1 MMTEHTLATPFL
13 APSSASEAPV
23 PQPPYI
29 RYVLSSRNI
38 PRAPP
43 PEMTNTFPI
52 EQWHSFWSGVKPIIR
67 SVELSNSLLVGAGMI
82 SFIVLVV
89 LPTPT
94 VKLVLRFRLNV
105 AYIGLVAGLVAG
117 LAAMAILCGFAA
129 SYINARKSQLTSFRR
144 LCKEEEG
151 LFQTHGYSIECDFQ
165 SYDLNGSGI
174 PYGFCI
180 YFIPIQPDREVDKG
194 MANAEGGPSSGN
206 VVGSNGYLR
215 IETFRSPG
223 LSWTPIN
230 LPLLRSFDPVA
241 IGIAPLQDGLWRS
254 FWSELLDVLKSIL
267 MAVRLLVAFSVA
279 TLATALLLAQ
289 TIDVRY
295 HQPIFLYGPL
305 LLALPFAIN
314 VVYLMHK
321 RRHVVKRYVND
332 FASQGVYLEYRTVFE
347 FESRFAIN
355 EKQYLYL
362 FPQSQQAS
370 GASAVSV
377 VNI

>member
-1 MMTEHTLATPFL
+1 
-13 APSSASEAPV
+13 
-23 PQPPYI
+23 
-29 RYVLSSRNI
+29 
-38 PRAPP
+38 
-43 PEMTNTFPI
+43 MTNTFPI
-52 EQWHSFWSGVKPIIR
+52 EHWHSFWSGMKPIIR
-67 SVELSNSLLVGAGMI
+67 SVELSNSLLIGAGMI

-89 LPTPT
+89 LPTLI
-94 VKLVLRFRLNV
+94 VKFVLRFRLNV
-105 AYIGLVAGLVAG
+105 AYVGLVAG
-117 LAAMAILCGFAA
+117 LAAMAILCGLAA

-165 SYDLNGSGI
+165 AYDLNGRF

-180 YFIPIQPDREVDKG
+180 YFIPIQPDREVDNG

-215 IETFRSPG
+215 IETFHSPG

-241 IGIAPLQDGLWRS
+241 IGMASLQDGLWRS

-267 MAVRLLVAFSVA
+267 MGVRLLVAFSVA
-279 TLATALLLAQ
+279 TMATVFAQ

-305 LLALPFAIN
+305 LLALPLAIN

-321 RRHVVKRYVND
+321 RRLVVKRYVND
-332 FASQGVYLEYRTVFE
+332 FALQGVYLEYRTVFE
-347 FESRFAIN
+347 FESRLAIN

-362 FPQSQQAS
+362 FPQSQKAS
-370 GASAVSV
+370 SASAVSV